1 MAYSFDYMI
10 IVNSY
15 IKLLRGNH
23 DESRWTHKIQA
34 ISGRFN
40 VPESQNVV
48 NEIPNQ
54 SQPVLL
60 LNEGVDNSA
69 ADYDSNKLTFE
80 QQLQGIYEVEFSCKK
95 QSINS
100 NDVESDLFLK

>member
-1 MAYSFDYMI
+1 MMKADEPTETI
-10 IVNSY
+10 ITN
-15 IKLLRGNH
+15 IELK
-23 DESRWTHKIQA
+23 HKIQA

-60 LNEGVDNSA
+60 LSEGVDNSA
-69 ADYDSNKLTFE
+69 ANYDSNKLTFE
-80 QQLQGIYEVEFSCKK
+80 QQLQGIYEVEFSCEK
-95 QSINS
+95 
-100 NDVESDLFLK
+100 